1 MENSFIILIVIGFLA
16 VLTLSAVLF
25 RSKKG
30 KKSGKKGGTDY
41 QSNFI
46 LGLMFLPIGLI
57 LWQFL
62 DNDGFIGIA
71 ALGLTY
77 IVIGLAN
84 KDNWGGK

>member
-1 MENSFIILIVIGFLA
+1 MENSLIIPIVIGLLA
-16 VLTLSAVLF
+16 ILTLSAVLF
-25 RSKKG
+25 RSRKG

-57 LWQFL
+57 LWQIL

-71 ALGLTY
+71 TLGLIY

-84 KDNWGGK
+84 KNKWGK